1 MMTMKNKTSLMRFL
15 LLLIILFASCTSYKN
30 IESTTAI
37 VMKCK
42 VISITP
48 HEHFFE
54 IDVTQGDNK
63 YKVLSKRSD
72 VIGDKI
78 IKIDE
83 TYILNLF
90 PLYYYD
96 RPSYIIIDNDT
107 VSIAP
112 NAGIYNRTFYIDY
125 CNEIIEVKGQIQI
138 YEADNLNGLY
148 IK

>member
-1 MMTMKNKTSLMRFL
+1 MTMKNKTSLMRFL

-42 VISITP
+42 VIRITP

>member
-1 MMTMKNKTSLMRFL
+1 MKNKTSLMRFL

-42 VISITP
+42 VIRITP

-54 IDVTQGDNK
+54 IDVIQGDNK

>member
-1 MMTMKNKTSLMRFL
+1 MTMKNKTSLMRFL

-42 VISITP
+42 VIRITP

-72 VIGDKI
+72 VIGD
-78 IKIDE
+78 
-83 TYILNLF
+83 N
-90 PLYYYD
+90 
-96 RPSYIIIDNDT
+96 IIIDNDT